1 MPIRDIGS
9 SPKLFN
15 LDEARELLDLV
26 KRITDRHQQELIPIR
41 YRLDRMLS
49 NDPRRAEIET
59 EFERVVERWK
69 VKMEQLGV
77 YATSLWVVEFDVG
90 DGYLSWRYPE
100 LSISHFRSYDS
111 SLSERQKLTDYVEEQ
126 DPDWAV

>member
-9 SPKLFN
+9 NPKIFS
-15 LDEARELLDLV
+15 LDEACELLDLI
-26 KRITDRHQQELIPIR
+26 KRITKRHRQELVPIR

-49 NDPRRAEIET
+49 NDPRRAAIENG
-59 EFERVVERWK
+59 FEVVVERWK
-69 VKMEQLGV
+69 VKMEQLG
-77 YATSLWVVEFDVG
+77 TLPSSLWVVEFDVG

-100 LSISHFRSYDS
+100 LGISYVRGYDS
-111 SLSERQKLTDYVEEQ
+111 LFSARRKLVEYIEEQ